1 MLMKLFKYDM
11 KFSYRIMTFMYII
24 ALALS
29 VFFSGTLILS
39 QKLEYISIFSVI
51 SFLPYMFSLLAVTL
65 SGFLVVAVR
74 VYKNLYTDEGY
85 LTFTLPVT
93 SAQIIW
99 SKVLLYIF
107 WQIAGA
113 LVLLLSVA
121 LPIAAVAHLEG
132 VGSDIVGIAELA
144 TDYFGFWLRNMF
156 GLDKWNFA
164 IFILMLAF
172 SSIVALISTPISIV
186 FSFSVGQLA
195 SRYRILLTFV
205 AYYTYNLVMNT
216 LMSIVVEPFLS
227 ENATLVPTTNFTFD
241 MTAFLSASLAS
252 VFIDII
258 IVVIIFVISRN
269 IMTKKLNLI

>member
-1 MLMKLFKYDM
+1 MLMKLWKYDM
-11 KFSYRIMTFMYII
+11 KFSCRIMMFIYIV
-24 ALALS
+24 AVALS
-29 VFFSGTLILS
+29 ALFSATLLLS

-51 SFLPYMFSLLAVTL
+51 SFLPYMFALLAVTL

-99 SKVLLYIF
+99 SKVFLYVF
-107 WQIAGA
+107 WQIAGI
-113 LVLLLSVA
+113 LVLLLSIA

-132 VGSDIVGIAELA
+132 VGGDIVGIVELA
-144 TDYFGFWLRNMF
+144 ADYFGFWLRNMF
-156 GLDKWNFA
+156 GFDKWNFA
-164 IFILMLAF
+164 MFIMVFIL

-205 AYYTYNLVMNT
+205 TYYAYNLVMNT
-216 LMSIVVEPFLS
+216 LMSIAVEPFLS
-227 ENATLVPTTNFTFD
+227 GNTPLVPTTNFTFD
-241 MTAFLSASLAS
+241 MTAFLSTSLAS
-252 VFIDII
+252 VFVDII
-258 IVVIIFVISRN
+258 ITVIIFVISRN
-269 IMTKKLNLI
+269 IMSKKLNLI